1 MANNLSPELLAQIFY
16 QQSDDPFLTLV
27 TLSHANFS
35 PVRLVNNSENIISRG
50 ETFLAFPFKIRLP
63 MDDGES
69 VREVKLEIDNVSL
82 ELIDEI
88 RTATTPVDV
97 KIEMILASIPDEV
110 QIALEELKIQS
121 VSYNS
126 SKITARLFMDSFLST
141 SMNAETYTPTNYPA
155 LF

>member
-16 QQSDDPFLTLV
+16 QESDDPFLTLV

-35 PVRLVNNSENIISRG
+35 PVRLVNNSENIVSRG

-69 VREVKLEIDNVSL
+69 VREVNLEMDNVSL

-97 KIEMILASIPDEV
+97 KIEMILASMPNEV

-121 VSYNS
+121 VSYNKN
-126 SKITARLFMDSFLST
+126 KITARLFMDSFLST
-141 SMNAETYTPTNYPA
+141 AMNAETYTPTNYPA